1 MSRLLHEQHHRA
13 VEHLVHEW
21 ARAIDEN
28 RVEAIA
34 ELMLPGGRYTVQS
47 RFNADRGL
55 PLALIDAHSAAQL
68 RDRIK
73 AMRLANI
80 YEPQHY
86 RHMVSGV
93 QIVGSAPAGSDV
105 DGQAAEG
112 ADLPPPPLHLQVR
125 SNFLIVRTME
135 RDGEMAL
142 YAAGQCQDVVDVS
155 GAAPLFVRRHVLL
168 DSRAVETLMV
178 IPL

>member
-93 QIVGSAPAGSDV
+93 QIVGSAPAGV
-105 DGQAAEG
+105 DAAEG
-112 ADLPPPPLHLQVR
+112 SDLHPPLHLQVR
-125 SNFLIVRTME
+125 SNFLIVRTLE

-142 YAAGQCQDVVDVS
+142 YAAGQCRDVVDVS